1 MSRACDPFSQASIH
15 IVVDG
20 DCIWR
25 VPLALRRGDDTTFDP
40 VMNDPQADAVS
51 RTHLA
56 DCKRSCGNRRCGDT
70 MLVSKPTYHADR
82 EGLPSRTRQ
91 TLAVEPC
98 DDLFVIISLRQGAD
112 FSDECFGIT
121 NRLCAVRPSTYLDCF
136 CCATLPANL
145 QPEQLRLR
153 AFEDRDISDQQ
164 AKDAL
169 AIARCGGWSGP
180 QSREVS
186 GELQDLPLLVSRN
199 SAQLLTLELGQ
210 LG

>member
-15 IVVDG
+15 LVVDG
-20 DCIWR
+20 DCMWR
-25 VPLALRRGDDTTFDP
+25 VPLGLRRGEDTTCDP
-40 VMNDPQADAVS
+40 VMNDPQAEDVS

-121 NRLCAVRPSTYLDCF
+121 NRLCAFPPSTSLHLF
-136 CCATLPANL
+136 SCATLP
-145 QPEQLRLR
+145 PYFHPPHLRPPP
-153 AFEDRDISDQQ
+153 FE
-164 AKDAL
+164 
-169 AIARCGGWSGP
+169 
-180 QSREVS
+180 
-186 GELQDLPLLVSRN
+186 
-199 SAQLLTLELGQ
+199 
-210 LG
+210 

>member
-1 MSRACDPFSQASIH
+1 MRRACDPFSQTSIH

-25 VPLALRRGDDTTFDP
+25 VPLALRRGDDTAFDP

-121 NRLCAVRPSTYLDCF
+121 RRRTSIVSVAPPCQRICSQSNFGSGLLRTVISRISKRRM
-136 CCATLPANL
+136 
-145 QPEQLRLR
+145 RLR
-153 AFEDRDISDQQ
+153 SRAAVVEAVHSRGKS
-164 AKDAL
+164 L
-169 AIARCGGWSGP
+169 ASSRICRFWSAVTVR
-180 QSREVS
+180 SR
-186 GELQDLPLLVSRN
+186 
-199 SAQLLTLELGQ
+199 
-210 LG
+210 

>member
-56 DCKRSCGNRRCGDT
+56 DCKRSCGNRRRGGT

-82 EGLPSRTRQ
+82 EGLPSRTPQ
-91 TLAVEPC
+91 TPPLQPV
-98 DDLFVIISLRQGAD
+98 DDLLLLLSLRPGPS
-112 FSDECFGIT
+112 FS
-121 NRLCAVRPSTYLDCF
+121 A
-136 CCATLPANL
+136 A
-145 QPEQLRLR
+145 
-153 AFEDRDISDQQ
+153 
-164 AKDAL
+164 
-169 AIARCGGWSGP
+169 
-180 QSREVS
+180 
-186 GELQDLPLLVSRN
+186 
-199 SAQLLTLELGQ
+199 
-210 LG
+210 